1 MTYFLAIDVG
11 GTFIKYG
18 NVDADGRLISKN
30 QIATPFNEQDAI
42 LDSVEKIVT
51 EVIAAEG
58 QPSGIG
64 VSTAGVVDTDSGEV
78 IYAGPTIANYN
89 GTNFKQ
95 YIETNFNIP
104 VVVNNDVNAA
114 LLGEQWQGAA
124 KDQSDVYCIT
134 LGTGIGGAYFHHQLV
149 TGTGSKAGEVGY
161 LLYDLQTKTT
171 YEQRASTIALKDRA
185 EQELGKPVNLIELF
199 TGAKANDPASNQ
211 IIDAWA
217 NDVAEGLAQII
228 IIVDPKLLLIGG
240 GISQQGDFLLDKI
253 AKYMDHFLP
262 EDFSQTE
269 LRCTALGNDA
279 ALLGAVSH
287 YFK

>member
-1 MTYFLAIDVG
+1 MAYYLAIDVG

-18 NVDADGRLISKN
+18 KVNTDGQLFSKN
-30 QIATPFNEQDAI
+30 QLATPYNEQAAI
-42 LDSVEKIVT
+42 VSTVHEIVT
-51 EVIAAEG
+51 RTIADEG
-58 QPSGIG
+58 KPSGIG
-64 VSTAGVVDTDSGEV
+64 ISTAGVVDTDSGEV
-78 IYAGPTIANYN
+78 IYAGPTIPNYN

-95 YIETNFNIP
+95 YLEATFNIP
-104 VVVNNDVNAA
+104 VTVNNDVNAA

-134 LGTGIGGAYFHHQLV
+134 LGTGIGGAYFHNQLV

-161 LLYDLQTKTT
+161 LLYDQQTQTT
-171 YEQRASTIALKDRA
+171 YEQRASTSALKERA
-185 EQELGKPVNLIELF
+185 EQEYGKSVNLIELF
-199 TGAKANDPASNQ
+199 ASAKAKDAASNR

-217 NDVAEGLAQII
+217 SDVAAGLAQII

-240 GISQQGDFLLDKI
+240 GISQQGDFLLGKI
-253 AKYMDHFLP
+253 ARYIDDFLP
-262 EDFSQTE
+262 ENFSQTE

-287 YFK
+287 YFN

>member
-18 NVDADGRLISKN
+18 KVATDGRLVSKD
-30 QIATPFNEQDAI
+30 QVATPYNERRAI
-42 LDSVEKIVT
+42 VNKVEGIVT
-51 EVIAAEG
+51 MVMADEG
-58 QPSGIG
+58 RPSGIG
-64 VSTAGVVDTDSGEV
+64 ISTAGVVDTDSGEV
-78 IYAGPTIANYN
+78 IYTGPTIANYD

-95 YIETNFNIP
+95 YLETAFNIP
-104 VVVNNDVNAA
+104 VMVNNDVNAA

-134 LGTGIGGAYFHHQLV
+134 LGTGIGGAYFHNQLV

-161 LLYDLQTKTT
+161 LLYDRQKDTT
-171 YEQRASTIALKDRA
+171 YEQRASTSALKERA
-185 EQELGKPVNLIELF
+185 EQEFGRSVNLIELF
-199 TGAKANDPASNQ
+199 ADAKANDAASNR

-217 NDVAEGLAQII
+217 SDVAEGLAQII

-240 GISQQGDFLLDKI
+240 GISQQGDFLLKKI
-253 AKYMDHFLP
+253 ARYIGYFLP
-262 EDFSQTE
+262 NGFSQTE

-279 ALLGAVSH
+279 ALLGAVSY